1 LDDGRVIL
9 RSAGALHEGEFLVRE
24 AATTSAVLEA
34 FAEAREHG
42 RSLTLMG
49 ARRSFGGQAFPI
61 DGGLALDIGALDRG
75 ATVLSENDDKSAWI
89 RVGGGTRFIDL
100 HRQFPRH
107 RVRGTPTTDT
117 ITVAGALASCCH
129 NMTSYLADSVRALT
143 LLTPAGERIECRAG
157 DDGRAGELFRLAIG
171 SLGALGAMTDIEL
184 KLEPI
189 EPEQHVQIESRY
201 AGPAAGGRWLDVFE
215 QTRDDPR
222 YDEGAGAV
230 VYGVEG
236 HAIVVGERLLPH
248 GVRGTGARAP
258 LTNDAHVW
266 NAFTQGIAN
275 RFPGVAR
282 RVVSRTYRQGA
293 SCWSDWY
300 GFAFFQRSY
309 DLTPEVLS
317 RPGPIY
323 ALARAIGVDPRLPIL
338 HQTWFFPRAE
348 LRKVMQLYWEVMRR
362 YPGVGERAEQ
372 QDLVLLPPSR
382 WPMHSLGARTEP
394 IAALTSSFAVRSD
407 GELGRRTAACLR
419 EFSHRAHAELRDCR
433 VSLCKQLHCDAE
445 ILKDMHADWITA
457 IRRARAHCDPAELLG
472 SHCLAQLGVM
482 DPFQGISSSA

>member
-1 LDDGRVIL
+1 VPTTLL
-9 RSAGALHEGEFLVRE
+9 RSAGALHEGEVQIRE
-24 AATTSAVLEA
+24 AATAEAVLEA
-34 FAEAREHG
+34 FAEARAHG
-42 RSLTLMG
+42 RSLTLIG

-61 DGGLALDIGALDRG
+61 AGGLALDVGALDRG
-75 ATVLSENDDKSAWI
+75 ATVLSELADGSLWI

-107 RVRGTPTTDT
+107 RARGTPTTDT

-129 NMTSYLADSVRALT
+129 NMAGYFADSVRALC
-143 LLTPAGERIECRAG
+143 LLTPAGERIECRAEA
-157 DDGRAGELFRLAIG
+157 DGRAGELFRVAIG

-184 KLEPI
+184 RLEPI
-189 EPEQHVQIESRY
+189 DPEQHVQIESRY
-201 AGPAAGGRWLDVFE
+201 AGPAASGRYLDVLE

-230 VYGVEG
+230 VYGVEA
-236 HAIVVGERLLPH
+236 HAIVLGERLLPPR
-248 GVRGTGARAP
+248 VRGEGARAP
-258 LTNDAHVW
+258 LTDDAHAW

-275 RFPGVAR
+275 RFPSIAR
-282 RVVSRTYRQGA
+282 RVVSRTYRQGNRR
-293 SCWSDWY
+293 WSDWY

-348 LRKVMQLYWEVMRR
+348 LRHVMRLYWDVMRR
-362 YPGVGERAEQ
+362 HPGVGERAEQ

-382 WPMHSLGARTEP
+382 WPMHSLGAGTEP
-394 IAALTSSFAVRSD
+394 IAVLTSSFAVRFDS
-407 GELGRRTAACLR
+407 ELGRRTAACLR
-419 EFSHRAHAELRDCR
+419 EFTHRAHAELRDCR
-433 VSLCKQLHCDAE
+433 VSLCKQIHCDADV
-445 ILKDMHADWITA
+445 LQAMHAEWIAT
-457 IRRARAHCDPAELLG
+457 IRRWRAQCDPTDLLG
-472 SHCLAQLGVM
+472 SRCLAQLGI
-482 DPFQGISSSA
+482 GAKN